1 VSQLI
6 GIVGSIALVAGVIF
20 LLRNAGDSG
29 SAREKE
35 LFKLCR
41 GDREMMERL
50 IAHEEQRKKGRSR
63 NAAIK
68 AAIQSLQRDNR

>member
-1 VSQLI
+1 MNQLI
-6 GIVGSIALVAGVIF
+6 GIVGAIALVAGVIF
-20 LLRNAGDSG
+20 LLRNAGDSE